1 MKRENL
7 RRVKCKYFAD
17 RVKSG
22 YAKEAFGEQVDKFD
36 VILKENEG
44 YFHEWN
50 GGRAIIELEDG
61 TIIQTPYWFVQ
72 FIS

>member
-1 MKRENL
+1 MKREDL
-7 RRVKCKYFAD
+7 RKVKCKYLAEVTERLNDNTTYTDKVF
-17 RVKSG
+17 
-22 YAKEAFGEQVDKFD
+22 KEA
-36 VILKENEG
+36 EG

-50 GGRAIIELEDG
+50 GAKAIIELEDG